1 MFCNCEI
8 YAHVQYQLFL
18 NLIIK
23 FNNLINPKKKMEDID
38 ICTHVSG
45 RSLSVLYEVKN
56 MGP

>member
-1 MFCNCEI
+1 MFCNCEV
-8 YAHVQYQLFL
+8 YVQYQLFL

-45 RSLSVLYEVKN
+45 RSPSVLYEVKN